1 MLLTM
6 RYGSLVLVLSAASFA
21 QTGPNGLSGM
31 ATLDRQGKH
40 TQNAIQQTA
49 TQSGVV
55 VYLDK
60 LP

>member
-6 RYGSLVLVLSAASFA
+6 KYGSLVLVLSAPSFA
-21 QTGPNGLSGM
+21 QTGPTGLSGM
-31 ATLDRQGKH
+31 AALDRQSKH
-40 TQNAIQQTA
+40 TQDAIQQTA
-49 TQSGVV
+49 TQSAVV